1 MLFLLKQQI
10 RGAKLEYY
18 RSHWINIDSQRL
30 ATYDEMFQWTP
41 LHDAL
46 IQDLLLDEFEC
57 AVDYGCGP
65 GWVSLELARRIKDG
79 GRVVGCDI
87 NQEFLSLAKQH
98 AADAGLGKKV
108 QWCHV
113 TEDRVPIPDSSA
125 DFGLCKNVLGYV
137 DSLDDMLAEILRVL
151 KSGGIIRMLEPDWD
165 LLVVEP
171 LGSERLNEMLL
182 YAKHAFSDP
191 QVGRNLYGS
200 AKRAGYTNVEVKMV
214 PVVDTLGFLVKLT
227 LENFIQ
233 YAIDGGYPPE
243 KGKQYLAD
251 LHTALKNN
259 ELLIVLPFF
268 MVTGTVP

>member
-1 MLFLLKQQI
+1 LLKQQI
-10 RGAKLEYY
+10 RGAKLDYY
-18 RSHWINIDSQRL
+18 RSHWVNIDAQRL

-46 IQDLLLDEFEC
+46 IQDLPLDEFEC
-57 AVDYGCGP
+57 SVDYGCGP
-65 GWVSLELARRIKDG
+65 GWVSLELADRMGDG
-79 GRVVGCDI
+79 SRVVACDI
-87 NQEFLSLAKQH
+87 NQEFLALGKQH
-98 AADAGLGKKV
+98 AAERSLENRI

-113 TEDRVPIPDSSA
+113 TEDQVPIPDNSA

-137 DSLDDMLAEILRVL
+137 DSLDKMLTEFFRVL
-151 KSGGIIRMLEPDWD
+151 KQGGILRMLEPDWD

-171 LGSERLNEMLL
+171 LGSERLGEMLQ

-200 AKRAGYTNVEVKMV
+200 AQRVGYTNIDVKV
-214 PVVDTLGFLVKLT
+214 IPAVDTLGFLVKLT

-233 YAIDGGYPPE
+233 YAIDGGCPPE

-251 LHTALKNN
+251 LHTALQNN
-259 ELLIVLPFF
+259 ELLIVLPLF